1 VNRFVHGDS
10 FRVSIRSGSISCLFL
25 NPPYDNDDTGRL
37 EGKFL
42 AQTAPSLQVGGVLVL
57 IVSLRSFNRQ
67 MVRYLASTFRDVKIC
82 RFPKDEFDR
91 FKQVVLFGKKLGT
104 PTHNPD
110 LQQSIEKRILYLSSQ
125 AEDPFEADWPV
136 YAVPVSTLPEKYFH
150 FRNLEVSPQEMVEE
164 VERDGIEKE
173 IFELVVKRNGNVK
186 MRPAAP
192 LRKGHLAIL
201 VASGMTDG
209 VVEKD
214 GKRMLIKGT
223 VKKEKIKTVE
233 TDDSTEKITETD
245 VLRIEIMGLDLKTGD
260 LFSIQ

>member
-1 VNRFVHGDS
+1 
-10 FRVSIRSGSISCLFL
+10 
-25 NPPYDNDDTGRL
+25 
-37 EGKFL
+37 
-42 AQTAPSLQVGGVLVL
+42 
-57 IVSLRSFNRQ
+57 
-67 MVRYLASTFRDVKIC
+67 
-82 RFPKDEFDR
+82 
-91 FKQVVLFGKKLGT
+91 
-104 PTHNPD
+104 
-110 LQQSIEKRILYLSSQ
+110 
-125 AEDPFEADWPV
+125 
-136 YAVPVSTLPEKYFH
+136 
-150 FRNLEVSPQEMVEE
+150 MVEE